1 MDGIFYTGTAISGL
15 LYFVAGTRLLRL
27 GLRTGETP
35 EHLLGA
41 AFLLWSLYYYLDI
54 LPYLLLDEST
64 LTPFFFTGRVAA
76 SVATLFF
83 ASFTR
88 SVFRNQE
95 NWARWLIAGIALCL
109 IAGLGG
115 SIAVGDSGGTEPLHN
130 PWYWMEVLGEMIPF
144 VWMAAESFAQHRKA
158 KRRLLLN
165 LCDPLVCNRYLLWG
179 LASVV
184 LITVEIVANAQVIEY
199 ELTQGLSA
207 PMDFLLM
214 TTEFCAIALVWLV
227 FFPPARYRRWIQG
240 AAPAA
245 LAGEG

>member
-1 MDGIFYTGTAISGL
+1 MDGIFYTGTAIAGL

-95 NWARWLIAGIALCL
+95 NCAR
-109 IAGLGG
+109 
-115 SIAVGDSGGTEPLHN
+115 
-130 PWYWMEVLGEMIPF
+130 
-144 VWMAAESFAQHRKA
+144 
-158 KRRLLLN
+158 
-165 LCDPLVCNRYLLWG
+165 
-179 LASVV
+179 
-184 LITVEIVANAQVIEY
+184 
-199 ELTQGLSA
+199 
-207 PMDFLLM
+207 
-214 TTEFCAIALVWLV
+214 
-227 FFPPARYRRWIQG
+227 
-240 AAPAA
+240 
-245 LAGEG
+245 